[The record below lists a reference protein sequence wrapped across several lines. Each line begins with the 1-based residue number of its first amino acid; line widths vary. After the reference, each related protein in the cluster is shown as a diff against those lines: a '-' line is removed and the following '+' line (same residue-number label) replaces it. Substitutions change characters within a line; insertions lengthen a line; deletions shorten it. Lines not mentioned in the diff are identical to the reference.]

1 MVLLLPYVSIFVC
14 LVDGLLSVSCSFF
27 SLCYVLF
34 VDAFNPRK
42 RGLAR
47 FARCGRF
54 AAAAGP
60 SGPQM
65 PPLNTGVISVLQLH
79 VPLHILPARMA
90 GKNVWKCGGNRPG
103 RVVPS

>member
-1 MVLLLPYVSIFVC
+1 MVLILPYVSIFVC
-14 LVDGLLSVSCSFF
+14 LVDGFFFALCSFF

-54 AAAAGP
+54 APA
-60 SGPQM
+60 SR
-65 PPLNTGVISVLQLH
+65 PLRLLRALQ
-79 VPLHILPARMA
+79 AR
-90 GKNVWKCGGNRPG
+90 K
-103 RVVPS
+103 